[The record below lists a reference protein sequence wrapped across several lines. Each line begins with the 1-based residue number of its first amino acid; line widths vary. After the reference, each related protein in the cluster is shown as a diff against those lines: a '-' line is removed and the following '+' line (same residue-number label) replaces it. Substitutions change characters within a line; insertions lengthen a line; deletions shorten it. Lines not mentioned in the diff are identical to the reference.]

1 MMPERPAGPAPSCG
15 SGSRVALS
23 GTGRAGGRPLAW
35 RKAEAEAFGQDL
47 ESMGGAIAEPPR
59 ANRTAQAA

>member
-1 MMPERPAGPAPSCG
+1 VMPERPADPPHRVEVG
-15 SGSRVALS
+15 VALS

-47 ESMGGAIAEPPR
+47 ESEGGAIAEPPR
-59 ANRTAQAA
+59 ANPTAQAA